1 MGRKANSPDG
11 KRAKK
16 RTKAQHGSNGVAQDD
31 NKVASP
37 GEGVTAREG
46 SGANG
51 SKPHRVF
58 VESVPPAMV
67 AEVFEVAGADDDLVL
82 SSVPPPPERLQSRSP
97 RPWSRPP
104 APHPPHPRRPSAP
117 ARALEDA
124 DALELASDE
133 LEEDTPAATRPRT
146 SGRGA
151 WLMLGVALLLGM
163 ALGVRSCIAA
173 PPGALRGEGPN
184 VAR

>member
-16 RTKAQHGSNGVAQDD
+16 RGKAQYGSHGVHDDD
-31 NKVASP
+31 NKVASR
-37 GEGVTAREG
+37 GEGLTPRE
-46 SGANG
+46 APLTNDA
-51 SKPHRVF
+51 KPHRVF

-82 SSVPPPPERLQSRSP
+82 SSVPPPPVRTSSRAP
-97 RPWSRPP
+97 RSWSRPA
-104 APHPPHPRRPSAP
+104 APHPPHPTRRSVSAP
-117 ARALEDA
+117 AVDES

-133 LEEDTPAATRPRT
+133 LEEDTPARAAA

-151 WLMLGVALLLGM
+151 WFAVGGVALLLGV
-163 ALGVRSCIAA
+163 ALGVRSCTAA
-173 PPGALRGEGPN
+173 PPATAPADPSHAVR
-184 VAR
+184 